1 MVEPLTSEWMRQL
14 GSVTSAIKADPDVSL
29 VIEQTVD
36 GPTPLRWHV
45 AISNGSASTVLGPAD
60 DPDITLTTDRETA
73 TGIATGSTSAQR
85 AFLEGKLRISGRI
98 NSLIQARSVLED
110 ISDALWSVRASDDF
124 VDRHRSPEA

>member
-14 GSVTSAIKADPDVSL
+14 GSVTSAIHADPDVAL
-29 VIEQTVD
+29 VIEQSVD
-36 GPTPLRWHV
+36 GQSPLCWHV
-45 AISNGSASTVLGPAD
+45 TISDGSAATVLGPAD

-73 TGIATGSTSAQR
+73 TGIATGTTSAQR

-124 VDRHRSPEA
+124 GNGHRTIEA